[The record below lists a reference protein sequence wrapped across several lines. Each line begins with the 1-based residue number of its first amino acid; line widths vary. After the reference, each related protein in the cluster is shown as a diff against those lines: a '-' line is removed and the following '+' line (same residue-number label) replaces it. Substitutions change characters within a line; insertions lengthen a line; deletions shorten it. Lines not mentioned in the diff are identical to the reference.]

1 MVIYW
6 KIFFG
11 GMHCFMISICGAEP
25 QFNDGTNK
33 RNHSPIYH
41 QELEQSKKLFLHE
54 KVLLLKSPQNT

>member
-11 GMHCFMISICGAEP
+11 GMHCFMISICDAEP

-33 RNHSPIYH
+33 RNHSPIYQ

-54 KVLLLKSPQNT
+54 KVLLLKSSRNT